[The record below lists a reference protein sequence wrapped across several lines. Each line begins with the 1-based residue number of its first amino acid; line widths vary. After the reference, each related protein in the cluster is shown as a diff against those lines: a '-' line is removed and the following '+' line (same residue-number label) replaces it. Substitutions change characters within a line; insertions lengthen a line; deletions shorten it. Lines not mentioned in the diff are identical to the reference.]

1 MAEVAEKMCG
11 KKFVNKHTGPQ
22 GYLCNCVYIM
32 EELDIDKEI
41 YLSISLDE
49 KKGMPVV
56 TYSKHGG
63 QALNRIQALHPAD
76 IFELHIDQTKTIDIK
91 ELLVIGEN
99 LGIAARAHTLS
110 FLVKN
115 LFECFEQRDCENIT
129 INPLIYTKQKKF
141 LAANPRIT
149 IDPRSH
155 YR

>member
-1 MAEVAEKMCG
+1 MCG
-11 KKFVNKHTGPQ
+11 KKFVNKYTGPE
-22 GYLCNCVYIM
+22 GYLCSCVYIM
-32 EELDIDKEI
+32 EELDIEKEI
-41 YLSISLDE
+41 YLNISLDE

-56 TYSKHGG
+56 TYSKNGG
-63 QALNRIQALHPAD
+63 QSVKRIEALHPD
-76 IFELHIDQTKTIDIK
+76 SLHRLHIDPSKALDIN

-99 LGIAARAHTLS
+99 LGISRRAHTLS

-115 LFECFEQRDCENIT
+115 LFECFEQRDCESIT
-129 INPLIYTKQKKF
+129 INPLIFTKRKKF